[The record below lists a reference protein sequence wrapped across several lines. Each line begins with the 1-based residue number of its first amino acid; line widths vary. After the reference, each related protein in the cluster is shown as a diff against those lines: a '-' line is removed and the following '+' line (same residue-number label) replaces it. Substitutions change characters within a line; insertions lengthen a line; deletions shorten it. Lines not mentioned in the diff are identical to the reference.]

1 MFEKIK
7 NFFSSSTFK
16 SWFLGS
22 SGYFMSGATCPYC
35 GKPGCPAGIGIG
47 VMIGGAFALLGRGI
61 IKLKGYFKNK
71 TGRNKS
77 GITSVNHSRQHEK
90 SLV

>member
-1 MFEKIK
+1 MFNKIK
-7 NFFSSSTFK
+7 NFFSSGTFK

-61 IKLKGYFKNK
+61 IKLRDHFKNK
-71 TGRNKS
+71 MAFK
-77 GITSVNHSRQHEK
+77 
-90 SLV
+90 

>member
-7 NFFSSSTFK
+7 NFFSSSTWK
-16 SWFLGS
+16 TWFLGS

-35 GKPGCPAGIGIG
+35 GKPGCPTGIGIG
-47 VMIGGAFALLGRGI
+47 VMIGGVFVLLGRGI

-71 TGRNKS
+71 MAFK
-77 GITSVNHSRQHEK
+77 
-90 SLV
+90 

>member
-22 SGYFMSGATCPYC
+22 SGYFMSSSTCPFC

-47 VMIGGAFALLGRGI
+47 VMIGGAFALLGRGVV
-61 IKLKGYFKNK
+61 KLNSYFKK
-71 TGRNKS
+71 RRDLPRAKMGLE
-77 GITSVNHSRQHEK
+77 G
-90 SLV
+90 

>member
-1 MFEKIK
+1 MFGKIK
-7 NFFSSSTFK
+7 NFFSSLTFK

-22 SGYFMSGATCPYC
+22 SGYFMSGTTCPFC

-47 VMIGGAFALLGRGI
+47 VMIGGAFAFLGRGI
-61 IKLKGYFKNK
+61 VKLRNRFKNK
-71 TGRNKS
+71 KAPKS
-77 GITSVNHSRQHEK
+77 QPMTSVNHSRQHEK

>member
-1 MFEKIK
+1 MLGKIK

-61 IKLKGYFKNK
+61 IKLRGGFKNK
-71 TGRNKS
+71 RPVNKR
-77 GITSVNHSRQHEK
+77 V
-90 SLV
+90 SL

>member
-7 NFFSSSTFK
+7 NFFGSSTFK

-22 SGYFMSGATCPYC
+22 SGYFMSGTTCPFC
-35 GKPGCPAGIGIG
+35 GKPGCPAGMGIG
-47 VMIGGAFALLGRGI
+47 VMVGGAFALLGRGI

-71 TGRNKS
+71 TAPN
-77 GITSVNHSRQHEK
+77 VNHSRQHEK